1 MRLKPFVACAV
12 ALLLS
17 FSATAQLTR
26 AEVPDKFKWDLT
38 DLYPSNAAWFDHK
51 DKLVAEIQ
59 ELEQY
64 HGKLGESAQMLF
76 NYFDKYDYLIKEFNK
91 LFSYAVLIGSQDLTI
106 DENRALSH
114 VFESAYMELQMVES
128 SFTDEISQIPD
139 SLFYQFL
146 KQYPKLNEYRMLIS
160 DIIRQRMHTLSD
172 DEENLIVQAGM
183 MGGSFYKIFSL
194 LMDAEMP
201 CPTITLAN
209 GESVELT
216 QTNYP
221 VVMASRNRADRAKAF
236 KAFWENYGQ
245 YQGSC
250 GEILTGQIQYYDFC
264 ARAHKFENTLQ
275 AQLFADS
282 IPESV
287 YYSLIENVNKNL
299 PTFHRYLKLKKRM
312 LGVDL
317 LQYFDMYAPTVED
330 ADFEITYEAA
340 QGILLEAFKP
350 LGADYVKNV
359 KKAFDGRW
367 IDVYPTKGKESG
379 GYAEAGAYDVH
390 PYILINFTG
399 DYAETS
405 TIAHEMGHAMH
416 ALYSEQNQ
424 THANANYSLFVAE
437 IASTF
442 NEALFNDYML
452 QNSKSKAQ
460 RISIL
465 MNILNDYK
473 GTLFRQALFAEF
485 ELEAHKLVEQ
495 NEPTTGQI
503 LSDLYGKL
511 LRKYFGH
518 DQGVCYCNELANVEW
533 SYVPHFYQDGFSVYT
548 YCTSFTATQSLVSR
562 ILSGDKDALNRYIK
576 LLSSGGS
583 DYPINQL
590 KEAGVDLT
598 TSEPF
603 DLTIKRM
610 NELMDEVERLLE

>member
-1 MRLKPFVACAV
+1 MKFKPFVAFAA

-17 FSATAQLTR
+17 LTATAQLNR
-26 AEVPDKFKWDLT
+26 AEVPDKYKWNLS
-38 DLYPSNAAWFDHK
+38 DLYPSNEAWYEHK
-51 DKLVAEIQ
+51 DKLVAEVQ
-59 ELEQY
+59 DLEQY
-64 HGKLGESAQMLF
+64 HGKLGQSAQMLF
-76 NYFDKYDYLIKEFNK
+76 NYFDKRDYLLKEFNK
-91 LFSYAVLIGSQDLTI
+91 LFSYAVLIGSQDLTN
-106 DENRALSH
+106 DKNRVLSH
-114 VFESAYMELQMVES
+114 VFESAYMEFQMEES
-128 SFTDEISQIPD
+128 SFTDEINQLTD
-139 SLFYQFL
+139 SVLYQFL
-146 KQYPKLNEYRMLIS
+146 KQEPKLNEYRMLIS
-160 DIIRQRMHTLSD
+160 DIIRQRLHTLSD
-172 DEENLIVQAGM
+172 SEENLIVQVRM
-183 MGGSFYKIFSL
+183 MGGSFNKIFSL

-221 VVMASRNRADRAKAF
+221 VVMATRNRADRAKAF

-264 ARAHKFENTLQ
+264 ARAHKFESTLQ
-275 AQLFADS
+275 AQLFNDS
-282 IPESV
+282 IPELV

-299 PTFHRYLKLKKRM
+299 PTFHRYLRLKQRL
-312 LGVDL
+312 LGVDQL
-317 LQYFDMYAPTVED
+317 RYYDMYAPTVEES
-330 ADFEITYEAA
+330 DFEFTYEAA
-340 QGILLEAFKP
+340 QSILLEALKP
-350 LGADYVKNV
+350 LGDDYVKNV
-359 KKAFDGRW
+359 KSAFEGRW
-367 IDVYPTKGKESG
+367 IDVYPTRGKESG

-390 PYILINFTG
+390 PYILINYTG
-399 DYAETS
+399 NYAETS

-416 ALYSEQNQ
+416 ALYSSKNQ
-424 THANANYSLFVAE
+424 THTNANYSLFVAE

-452 QNSKSKAQ
+452 RNSNSKAQ

-465 MNILNDYK
+465 MNILDDYK

-485 ELEAHKLVEQ
+485 ELEVHKLVSQ

-503 LSDLYGKL
+503 LSELYGGL

-518 DQGVCYCNELANVEW
+518 DLGICYCDELANVEW
-533 SYVPHFYQDGFSVYT
+533 SYVPHFYEDGFSVYT

-562 ILSGDKDALNRYIK
+562 ILSGDKKALNRYIK

-610 NELMDEVERLLE
+610 NELMDEVEKLLK